1 MNLNKSTGALLALAI
16 AAAIGGTALPAAPA
30 FAAKQ
35 EAAATKLYPAA
46 TRAEPD
52 AKTMSVT
59 QANAKKINE
68 IIKIY
73 ADPTKSAEVMSLT
86 DSVLNDSKSN
96 AFDKA
101 YAAQIA
107 GVVATNAKN
116 FAKAITYYQT
126 ALSSNALSNDNH
138 YAAMFNLA
146 VAQSNANDHAGAAA
160 TARKFLTET
169 NSKDPNALYI
179 LGASLYEQG
188 QYAEAAT
195 QVKAAIDS
203 TTTPNENWK
212 QLYMLA
218 MSKSGNLGGA
228 LAEAKKLADANPTN
242 KVAQTNYIAL
252 LQQNKQDAEALA
264 VMNRMRAANL
274 LTTDADYRNL
284 FLAMAPVEGAEQ
296 QVIDIINEG
305 LNKKILTADYN
316 VYAALAQSYYF
327 LGQEG
332 KAIENFEKAGP
343 LSTKGTTYLNLARLY
358 WNQGRNVDA
367 KAAAAKAEAKGG
379 LSNADMKTLK
389 EIKALPDKGGKTVII
404 KKK

>member
-16 AAAIGGTALPAAPA
+16 AAAIGGTALPAAPTL
-30 FAAKQ
+30 AAKQ
-35 EAAATKLYPAA
+35 EAAAKLYPAA
-46 TRAEPD
+46 TRAEPN
-52 AKTMSVT
+52 AKTMAVT
-59 QANAKKINE
+59 AGNAKKINE

-73 ADPTKSAEVMSLT
+73 ADPSKNAEVLALT

-116 FAKAITYYQT
+116 YAKAISYYQT
-126 ALSSNALSNDNH
+126 ALTANALSNDNH

-146 VAQSNANDHAGAAA
+146 VAQSNAKDFAGAAA

-179 LGASLYEQG
+179 LGTSLYEQG

-195 QVKAAIDS
+195 QVKSAIDS
-203 TTTPNENWK
+203 STTPNESWK

-218 MSKSGNLGGA
+218 MSKSGNLTGA
-228 LAEAKKLADANPTN
+228 LAEAKALADRNPTN

-296 QVIDIINEG
+296 QVIDIITEG
-305 LNKKILTADYN
+305 LNKNILTADYN

-343 LSTKGTTYLNLARLY
+343 LSSKGTTYLNLARLY

-379 LSNADMKTLK
+379 LSAADMKKLK
-389 EIKALPDKGGKTVII
+389 EITALPDKGGKTVII

>member
-30 FAAKQ
+30 FAAKP

-46 TRAEPD
+46 TRAEPA
-52 AKTMSVT
+52 AKSMAVT
-59 QANAKKINE
+59 QGNAKKINE

-86 DSVLNDSKSN
+86 DSVLNDPKSN

-116 FAKAITYYQT
+116 FAKAISYYQT
-126 ALSSNALSNDNH
+126 ALSSNALGNDNH

-188 QYAEAAT
+188 QYSEAAT

-379 LSNADMKTLK
+379 LSDADMKTLK